1 MSPTFFTFAASLCSP
16 MERIAN
22 TCRRSL
28 RREEMHIL
36 SLVANTFGL
45 SHYVCNTSLTSCIN
59 VEQSDWGK
67 DPKSDPS
74 FLFPLLSCE
83 IRKIQS
89 FFPSSK
95 KDLCSSR
102 SSIRSC
108 RCRSTGVAVR
118 RLILISDILLSLA
131 NCAWA
136 EWANQLGRNGKI
148 PNFLSTMDSLRA
160 TA

>member
-1 MSPTFFTFAASLCSP
+1 MICTVPDPPFHFSYASSCLPT
-16 MERIAN
+16 ERIAN

-45 SHYVCNTSLTSCIN
+45 SHYVCDTSLTSCIN

-74 FLFPLLSCE
+74 FLFPLISCE

-102 SSIRSC
+102 SSIRSFFQKV
-108 RCRSTGVAVR
+108 STNTWTFR
-118 RLILISDILLSLA
+118 ELL
-131 NCAWA
+131 
-136 EWANQLGRNGKI
+136 
-148 PNFLSTMDSLRA
+148 
-160 TA
+160 